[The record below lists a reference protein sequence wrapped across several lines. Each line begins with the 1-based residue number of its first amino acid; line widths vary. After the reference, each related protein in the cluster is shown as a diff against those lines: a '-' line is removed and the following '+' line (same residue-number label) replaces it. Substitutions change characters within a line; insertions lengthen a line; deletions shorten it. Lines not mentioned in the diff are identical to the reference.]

1 MAATL
6 RLWTVN
12 EKNKLIDLVE
22 ANYAFLTEGVTP
34 SKTKAMINRKWEQIV
49 DEINSLG
56 EGSPGFTLKQ
66 VKKKWADIKS
76 ATKKVVQTYKQSLNQ
91 TGNQP
96 NKVPKPNSEQEK
108 IGAIIG
114 TVRRPPVWSII
125 LQRLSKVPKA
135 LSTRHLVFR

>member
-56 EGSPGFTLKQ
+56 LRDSHSSKSKRNGQISNQLRR
-66 VKKKWADIKS
+66 KWFKLI
-76 ATKKVVQTYKQSLNQ
+76 
-91 TGNQP
+91 
-96 NKVPKPNSEQEK
+96 NKV
-108 IGAIIG
+108 
-114 TVRRPPVWSII
+114 
-125 LQRLSKVPKA
+125 
-135 LSTRHLVFR
+135 